1 MAGSSVVAAG
11 VLRNISNWA
20 MALREYA
27 CGSVLGS
34 DGGAFSPV
42 CTFIDVSGDSRSVLS
57 PPSRAALTSS
67 LITDHT
73 QKRPLA
79 TRALRFCAS
88 SRILS
93 LWYVQPSQN
102 TAMGRR
108 EADALP
114 GQMTKSGLQATRTP
128 SVSANSTCGSI
139 QYRRLATSSR

>member
-1 MAGSSVVAAG
+1 MAGSSVSAAG
-11 VLRNISNWA
+11 LLNSVSNWA
-20 MALREYA
+20 TAWREYA
-27 CGSVLGS
+27 CGSALGS
-34 DGGAFSPV
+34 DGGASSPA

-67 LITDHT
+67 LVTDHT
-73 QKRPLA
+73 QNRPLA

-88 SRILS
+88 SRTVS

-114 GQMTKSGLQATRTP
+114 GQITKSGLQATRTP
-128 SVSANSTCGSI
+128 SVSASSTCGSI
-139 QYRRLATSSR
+139 QYRWLATSSR